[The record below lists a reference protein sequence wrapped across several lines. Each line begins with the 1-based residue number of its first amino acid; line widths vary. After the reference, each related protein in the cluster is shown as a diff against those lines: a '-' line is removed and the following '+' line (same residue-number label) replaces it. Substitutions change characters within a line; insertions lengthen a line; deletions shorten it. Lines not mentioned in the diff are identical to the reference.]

1 MKNYFILCLFV
12 LFLGSFLLP
21 EKSHAQLKSYKFE
34 QLESLQKTEKR
45 TIIVFIHTDWC
56 KFCQAMKNT
65 TFKNKDVIALLN
77 EKFYFIDLNAE
88 EKQPIYFQGIKFQ
101 FEPTGNQTGINDLAK
116 VLATINGKINYPTL
130 CILNDKNEIIFQHNS
145 FLNNDALLRILNT
158 LN

>member
-1 MKNYFILCLFV
+1 MKKYFILLVFLTGSVV
-12 LFLGSFLLP
+12 LP
-21 EKSHAQLKSYKFE
+21 AKSYAQLRSYKFE
-34 QLESLQKTEKR
+34 QIDSLQNIEKR
-45 TIIVFIHTDWC
+45 KIIVFIHTDWC
-56 KFCQAMKNT
+56 KYCLTMKNT

-77 EKFYFIDLNAE
+77 KIFYFIDLNAE